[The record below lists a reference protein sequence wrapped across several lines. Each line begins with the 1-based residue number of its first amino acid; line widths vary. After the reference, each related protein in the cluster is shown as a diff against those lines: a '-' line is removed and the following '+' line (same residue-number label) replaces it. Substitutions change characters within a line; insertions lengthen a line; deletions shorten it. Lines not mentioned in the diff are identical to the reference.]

1 MTTRLDRYLVRQHLA
16 PFLGS
21 LLTLTL
27 IVLLDQLIDL
37 LGLVLKKGVGLG
49 VMLRVLGLSLPFIL
63 TMTVP
68 MAVLGAVLLVF
79 GRMAQDHEVLALRA
93 AGIRLDR
100 VAQSPLLTA
109 LALALF
115 MAYFNDQVLPESN
128 HRLKNLLLDI
138 QQKKPAS
145 TLRAGTFVRLQNFN
159 IYVDRLDERTQ
170 KVWGIVIQERL
181 PTGEVRL
188 VRARTGTFH
197 SIPDRM
203 LILDLEDGKI
213 YEATLREPDR
223 LREVVFARY
232 RVEIPMDS
240 RLIQRQ
246 RSYRSDR
253 EMTTRMMW
261 AEIQEQQRRAELTR
275 DPEIRRASLRRI
287 AQLWVEIHKK
297 FAFAFAAPVFV
308 LLGIPLAV
316 RTRRG
321 GFGTAFGVSFFVYV
335 LYYLM
340 IIAGEEL
347 GDRML
352 IPAWLG
358 MWGPNMLFYTLGTML
373 LWRYR

>member
-1 MTTRLDRYLVRQHLA
+1 MVTRLDRYLVHQHLA

-21 LLTLTL
+21 LFTLTL

-37 LGLVLKKGVGLG
+37 LGLVLKKGVSFA
-49 VMLRVLGLSLPFIL
+49 VMLKVLGLSLPFIL

-79 GRMAQDHEVLALRA
+79 GRMAQDHEILALRA

-100 VAQSPLLTA
+100 VAQSPLLAA
-109 LALALF
+109 LLLAIG
-115 MAYFNDQVLPESN
+115 MAYFNDQILPEAN

-145 TLRAGTFVRLQNFN
+145 TLKAGTFVRLRNFN
-159 IYVDRLDERTQ
+159 IYVDTLEERTQ
-170 KVWGIVIQERL
+170 RVRGIVIQERL

-188 VRARTGTFH
+188 VRARKGTFS
-197 SIPDRM
+197 SIPDKM

-223 LREVVFARY
+223 LREVAFRRY
-232 RVEIPMDS
+232 RVEIPMDT

-253 EMTTRMMW
+253 EMTTGMMW
-261 AEIQEQQRRAELTR
+261 KEIQEQQRRANLTR
-275 DPEIRRASLRRI
+275 DPEIQRASMRRI

-347 GDRML
+347 GDRMM

-358 MWGPNMLFYTLGTML
+358 MWGPNMLFYALGTWM